1 MHFINDQIPNSFS
14 PFNKSQLETNFSFA
28 NQQPF
33 QHQLQKSHELEK
45 NNIQPKVRSTPLP
58 FPVQISSIES
68 FTPLKRC
75 KRSCKNHWYKSLK
88 IKTRALLE
96 EGAGQSPLQPDSA
109 AVPTTQITTT
119 PMIQFH
125 HFTIYLQRYKQYN
138 QTTKSAS
145 ILVFGLSSLFF
156 LE

>member
-1 MHFINDQIPNSFS
+1 MTKYLIAFLHLTSHNQKQIFPLQISSHFS
-14 PFNKSQLETNFSFA
+14 TNFKNHM
-28 NQQPF
+28 NQ
-33 QHQLQKSHELEK
+33 KK

-125 HFTIYLQRYKQYN
+125 HFTIYLYRYKQYN